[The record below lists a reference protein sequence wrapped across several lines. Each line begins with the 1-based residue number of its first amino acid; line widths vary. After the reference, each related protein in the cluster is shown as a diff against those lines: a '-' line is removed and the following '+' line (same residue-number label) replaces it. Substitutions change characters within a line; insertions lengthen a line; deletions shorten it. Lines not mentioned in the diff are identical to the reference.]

1 MITILCI
8 GDSNTYGYDPRSYYG
23 SRYSE
28 NIRWTGL
35 LESPDRKIINC
46 GMNGLSVPT
55 GQTCAFFDDL
65 IQKYKPDLIT
75 IMLGTNDLL
84 NGSSAEK
91 TAAGMSSFLTH
102 LLSQNNNPKILLL
115 SPPHLQ
121 AGEWVQSQDIIRESL
136 LLGDLYKS
144 IAEKNG
150 HLFADTADWNIDV
163 LFDGV
168 HFSPEGHRKFAEK
181 LSQLPAIHRNTA
193 SSISAAY
200 TARS

>member
-1 MITILCI
+1 MTTILCF

-35 LESPDRKIINC
+35 LESSERKVINY
-46 GMNGLSVPT
+46 GLNGLCVPT
-55 GQTCAFFDDL
+55 AQTYAFYDDL
-65 IQKYKPDLIT
+65 IQKNKHDLVT

-84 NGSSAEK
+84 NGYSAEM
-91 TAAGMSSFLTH
+91 TAAKMSSFVTH
-102 LLSQNNNPKILLL
+102 ILGQNNNLKILLL

-121 AGEWVQSQDIIRESL
+121 TGDWVQSQNIIRESF
-136 LLGDLYKS
+136 LLGDLYRS

-150 HLFADTADWNIDV
+150 LAFADTAEWNIDI

-168 HFSPEGHRKFAEK
+168 HFSPEGHRKYAEK
-181 LSQLPAIHRNTA
+181 LSQLLADK
-193 SSISAAY
+193 SM
-200 TARS
+200 